1 VSSHAQRN
9 DLISQVEAMDKFCVS
24 NGVIVSDRIQEIG
37 GGLNFKQPSWSLEG
51 IKASDSQRLDAI
63 KKVLS
68 SYTMELPEY
77 AWMKKYPSTVYQS
90 AFIDLKN
97 AVSRWRKGLGK
108 FPVKKTKKKEIL
120 SQFTKL
126 LAFIPKKES
135 PHYLLPIELLYSQG
149 KS

>member
-1 VSSHAQRN
+1 MYALKRELKLNNKEVSLLRGNAGFKRFVYN
-9 DLISQVEAMDKFCVS
+9 Y
-24 NGVIVSDRIQEIG
+24 
-37 GGLNFKQPSWSLEG
+37 GLELLKASWSLEG

-63 KKVLS
+63 KKVLT
-68 SYTMELPEY
+68 SYTMQLPEY

-135 PHYLLPIELLYSQG
+135 PPYLLPIEL
-149 KS
+149 

>member
-1 VSSHAQRN
+1 MYALKRELKLNNKEVSLLRGNAGFKRFVYN
-9 DLISQVEAMDKFCVS
+9 Y
-24 NGVIVSDRIQEIG
+24 
-37 GGLNFKQPSWSLEG
+37 GLELLKASWSLEG

-108 FPVKKTKKKEIL
+108 FPVKKTKKKGD
-120 SQFTKL
+120 SFTVYKTSG
-126 LAFIPKKES
+126 IYPEK
-135 PHYLLPIELLYSQG
+135 G
-149 KS
+149 

>member
-1 VSSHAQRN
+1 MYALKRELKLN
-9 DLISQVEAMDKFCVS
+9 NKEASLLRGNAGFKRFVY
-24 NGVIVSDRIQEIG
+24 NY
-37 GGLNFKQPSWSLEG
+37 GLELLKASWSLEG

-63 KKVLS
+63 KKVLT
-68 SYTMELPEY
+68 SYTMQLPEY

-135 PHYLLPIELLYSQG
+135 PPYLLPIEL
-149 KS
+149 

>member
-1 VSSHAQRN
+1 MYALKRELKLNNKEVSLLRGNAGFKRFVYN
-9 DLISQVEAMDKFCVS
+9 Y
-24 NGVIVSDRIQEIG
+24 
-37 GGLNFKQPSWSLEG
+37 GLELLKASWSLGG

-108 FPVKKTKKKEIL
+108 FPATKKSGPQNSL
-120 SQFTKL
+120 F
-126 LAFIPKKES
+126 
-135 PHYLLPIELLYSQG
+135 
-149 KS
+149 